1 MDKLP
6 KWQEIL
12 NEGLIKKAF
21 SSNELNK
28 LIKKAQKDYLY
39 WDSFKYQPM
48 PEGFN
53 PDEAWAVLKLH
64 RSSLYQTTP
73 VKTKDTKSFQ
83 FALVNTL
90 YQKLNYIDTYA
101 SGFIKTFSE
110 TKPTEA
116 QKNKFILT
124 GLTEEAIA
132 TSQIEGANTTR
143 QAAKEMLAS
152 QRAPRTKDEQMIINS
167 YRVLQKLEIWK
178 ELDISRDILFEMQKI
193 VTEKAL
199 KDTNDQGRFR
209 HDQDNIVVHDSV
221 TGEIAHT
228 PPLEKDMLVGLD
240 RLIQFANRDE
250 EEGEFIHPVVKA
262 SILHFWLAYLHPFV
276 DGNGR
281 TARALFYWY
290 LLKKEYWLVQ
300 YLSISRAIVQSRKK
314 YDNAFMYSETD
325 DNDLTYFVLYITEAF
340 KISITKFVEYFDK
353 KIKEVEEFKKV
364 ANVLENYN
372 PRQIAL
378 LNFFLERPQEIIDV
392 KIHQAKHGI
401 SRQTAHMDLINL
413 VKKGILVQTIK
424 KGSRRYIF
432 MPNMQFIRKLLK
444 KIDI

>member
-53 PDEAWAVLKLH
+53 PGEAWAVLKLH

-290 LLKKEYWLVQ
+290 LLKKEYWLV
-300 YLSISRAIVQSRKK
+300 
-314 YDNAFMYSETD
+314 
-325 DNDLTYFVLYITEAF
+325 
-340 KISITKFVEYFDK
+340 
-353 KIKEVEEFKKV
+353 
-364 ANVLENYN
+364 
-372 PRQIAL
+372 
-378 LNFFLERPQEIIDV
+378 
-392 KIHQAKHGI
+392 
-401 SRQTAHMDLINL
+401 
-413 VKKGILVQTIK
+413 
-424 KGSRRYIF
+424 
-432 MPNMQFIRKLLK
+432 
-444 KIDI
+444 